1 MQLYHNLESHPRS
14 THLLLGETRHPHSE
28 ASAAMLSS
36 TPSLLSI
43 HSLDTAGKHL
53 PVPLA
58 EVRSDLVPLPEEKYP
73 REIEAK
79 KPDHGYYIALGMIL
93 SVWMITPLSWW
104 APRSSDRL

>member
-93 SVWMITPLSWW
+93 SVWMITPLSGW